1 MKCSLQKSFSAV
13 ALLAAMF
20 FLAACSSSGDGF
32 PRIANPPNFDFADG
46 EELRSGMHQLAY
58 ELQRLD
64 IVLMADSDNRPDY
77 QQSVIS
83 SLQNIERIAG
93 SIREGDISARHPFL
107 RSDMDKFLAD
117 VTRAREDATRG
128 SSRYYMAGRVSGAC
142 VTCHRANDI

>member
-1 MKCSLQKSFSAV
+1 MKRCLQKSVISGS
-13 ALLAAMF
+13 LLVVMLV
-20 FLAACSSSGDGF
+20 LAACSNSGNGF
-32 PRIANPPNFDFADG
+32 PGIANPPNFDFADG

-58 ELQRLD
+58 ELQKLD
-64 IVLMADSDNRPDY
+64 IVLMADTDNRPDY

-107 RSDMDKFLAD
+107 RGDMDRFLAD
-117 VTRAREDATRG
+117 VSRARADASRG